1 MKAMLLSAG
10 RGLRFRPVTERLP
23 KPLIPFLNVPL
34 IDAHIAGL
42 AAVGVTEI
50 GVNLH
55 HLGDQ
60 IEGHLRDRAADLP
73 KLRFFREPVILG
85 TAGALAN
92 AAGFLSDADFLVVN
106 SDAAVFPDYAVLV
119 ARHRESGRAATL
131 LVVENRDPDRYTP
144 LQAEGDRI
152 TGFGGDTRRPL
163 MFTGVSVQ
171 SPRLLSRIPPGE
183 RALVADLWDP
193 LLEERR
199 EEIGWV
205 LHEGPFA
212 DLGRPRDLLRASLEA
227 LERGGP
233 FPSGAGVFDAEPRV
247 LALDP
252 SGELAAESSV
262 LGRTRI
268 AAEARIRR
276 SVVWSDTAIGAGAQI
291 TGCVLAGGVVREG
304 ARHENVLLWAEKN
317 SASTAYPMS

>member
-1 MKAMLLSAG
+1 MLLSAG
-10 RGLRFRPVTERLP
+10 RGLRFRPVTERIP

-34 IDAHIAGL
+34 IDVHIAAL
-42 AAVGVTEI
+42 AAARVPEI

-60 IEGHLRDRAADLP
+60 VESHLRDRAANSP
-73 KLRFFREPVILG
+73 KLRFFREPVLLG

-92 AAGFLSDADFLVVN
+92 AADFLSSGDFLVVN
-106 SDAAVFPDYAVLV
+106 SDAAIAPDFRSLI

-144 LQAEGDRI
+144 LEAEGDRI
-152 TGFGGDTRRPL
+152 TGFGGRPRRPL
-163 MFTGVSVQ
+163 LFTGVSVL
-171 SPRLLSRIPPGE
+171 SPRLLPAIPAGE
-183 RALVADLWDP
+183 RALVADLWEP
-193 LLEERR
+193 LLKEGK

-233 FPSGAGVFDAEPRV
+233 FPAGAGVFDAEPRI

-252 SGELAAESSV
+252 SRELAAESSV
-262 LGRTRI
+262 IGRCRI
-268 AAEARIRR
+268 APGARVRK
-276 SVVWSDTAIGAGAQI
+276 SLVWSGAAVGAGAQI
-291 TGCVLAGGVVREG
+291 DRCVVAGGSVPKG
-304 ARHENVLLWAEKN
+304 ARHEDVLLWADGDGE
-317 SASTAYPMS
+317 AAPLPLA

>member
-1 MKAMLLSAG
+1 MLLSAG
-10 RGLRFRPVTERLP
+10 RGVRFRPVTEQIP

-34 IDAHIAGL
+34 IDAHIASL
-42 AAVGVTEI
+42 AAAGVSEI

-60 IEGHLRDRAADLP
+60 IEGHLRDRPADSP
-73 KLRFFREPVILG
+73 KLHFFREPILLG

-92 AAGFLSDADFLVVN
+92 AAVFLSGGDFLVVN
-106 SDAAVFPDYAVLV
+106 ADAAIFPDVAGLM

-131 LVVENRDPDRYTP
+131 LVTENRDPDRYTP

-152 TGFGGDTRRPL
+152 TGFGGSTPRPL
-163 MFTGVSVQ
+163 LFTGVSVV
-171 SPRLLSRIPPGE
+171 SPRLLPRIPAGE
-183 RALVADLWDP
+183 RALVEDLWDP
-193 LLEERR
+193 LLREGK

-233 FPSGAGVFDAEPRV
+233 FPAGAGVFDPEPRV

-252 SGELAAESSV
+252 TREFPAESSV
-262 LGRTRI
+262 IGRARI
-268 AAEARIRR
+268 APGARVRE
-276 SVVWSDTAIGAGAQI
+276 SVVWSETAIAAGAEI
-291 TGCVLAGGVVREG
+291 DRCVVAGGVVPEG
-304 ARHENVLLWAEKN
+304 ARYDGVLLWNAGGG
-317 SASTAYPMS
+317 AAAPYPLR

>member
-1 MKAMLLSAG
+1 MLLSAG

-34 IDAHIAGL
+34 IDAHIDAL
-42 AAVGVTEI
+42 AAAGVTEI

-60 IEGHLRDRAADLP
+60 VEGHLRDRAADLP
-73 KLRFFREPVILG
+73 KLRFFPEPVILG

-92 AAGFLSDADFLVVN
+92 AAGFLSGADFLVVN
-106 SDAAVFPDYAVLV
+106 SDTAVFPDFSALIG
-119 ARHRESGRAATL
+119 RHRESGRAATL

-152 TGFGGDTRRPL
+152 TGFGGDTGWPL
-163 MFTGVSVQ
+163 LFTGVSVQ
-171 SPRLLSRIPPGE
+171 SPRLLSRIPSGE

-193 LLEERR
+193 LLEEGR

-233 FPSGAGVFDAEPRV
+233 FPPGAGIFDPEPWV

-252 SGELAAESSV
+252 AGQLAAESSV
-262 LGRTRI
+262 LGRAQI
-268 AAEARIRR
+268 APDARIRR
-276 SVVWSDTAIGAGAQI
+276 SIVWSGTAIGAGAQI
-291 TGCVLAGGVVREG
+291 TGCVVAGGVVREG
-304 ARHENVLLWAEKN
+304 AIHEDVLLWAEEGRP
-317 SASTAYPMS
+317 ASVYPLS